1 MSATTVNPSVTLDVS
16 TTLKVPMSRLV
27 RVELRKMVDTKAGMW
42 LLIGIG
48 AITGIATLIFGLVA
62 HDSQRNFD
70 SFEKFAAIP
79 QGLLLPVLGI
89 LLITQEWSQRTAMV
103 TFTLEPHRG
112 KIISAKI
119 YAALLLA
126 VAALVVMFA
135 WCFLATW
142 IFGGTGAW
150 DSFDGLTIA
159 KAAILQIGG
168 TIQGLAY
175 GLLLLS
181 SAGAIVTYFV
191 FPQVYSI
198 VVNVIPAIEDS
209 AAWIDFG
216 TAQGPLIDSGSLSG
230 EEWTQ
235 LAVTGIIWV
244 VIPFLVGLWRVL
256 RAEVK

>member
-1 MSATTVNPSVTLDVS
+1 MSTTIPYGATLDVS
-16 TTLKVPMSRLV
+16 KTPAVPLSRLV
-27 RVELRKMVDTKAGMW
+27 RVELRKMVDTKAGLW
-42 LLIGIG
+42 LLIAMGS
-48 AITGIATLIFGLVA
+48 ITGLATLIFGLVA
-62 HDSQRNFD
+62 HDGDRNFD

-112 KIISAKI
+112 RVIAAKI

-126 VAALVVMFA
+126 VVAMAVMFA
-135 WCFLATW
+135 WTFLATA

-150 DSFDGLTIA
+150 DSFEGIVFL

-168 TIQGLAY
+168 TLQGLAF

-198 VVNVIPAIEDS
+198 VVNVVPAIQDK
-209 AAWIDFG
+209 AAWLDFG
-216 TAQGPLIDSGSLSG
+216 TAQGPLIELGHVTG
-230 EEWTQ
+230 EEWSQ
-235 LAVTGIIWV
+235 LLVTGLVWV
-244 VIPFLVGLWRVL
+244 ALPFAVGLWRML
-256 RAEVK
+256 RAEFK